1 MPSVFVYSDSPPKCL
16 AGEEVAGF
24 LRTLG
29 LRAEF
34 RGDFLRFLS
43 PGREKAAEFESLL
56 SRAGVR
62 DIESPVELLR
72 EDVSPP
78 EPAGAF
84 VPGLCDGFWAQRIFA
99 RFFLRRFPWALS
111 EGGFHVVLTGRLLGT
126 FGRRR
131 YHARAVLSGFPSFV
145 SAAGIAEGPA
155 RPREYYFL
163 KAELAK
169 SGGDPGAL
177 DELYR
182 GKFVE
187 RDDERITAIA
197 CSYVLQPL
205 LHNLAGK
212 EFCGDGGCALFNS
225 HWQREVLDVQ
235 YEGKLCAE
243 CAGEIAAIARRR

>member
-1 MPSVFVYSDSPPKCL
+1 MPSVFVYSDSPPKRL

-62 DIESPVELLR
+62 DIESPVEILR

-111 EGGFHVVLTGRLLGT
+111 EDGFHVVLTGRLLGT

-169 SGGDPGAL
+169 SGGDPGEL

>member
-1 MPSVFVYSDSPPKCL
+1 MPSVFVYSDSPPKRL

-62 DIESPVELLR
+62 DIESPVEILR

-78 EPAGAF
+78 KPAGAF

-187 RDDERITAIA
+187 RDDERITEIA

>member
-1 MPSVFVYSDSPPKCL
+1 MPSVFVYSDSPPKRL

-62 DIESPVELLR
+62 DIESPVEILR

-187 RDDERITAIA
+187 RDDERITEIA

>member
-1 MPSVFVYSDSPPKCL
+1 MPSVFVYSDSPPKRL

-56 SRAGVR
+56 SRAEVR

-78 EPAGAF
+78 DPAGAF
-84 VPGLCDGFWAQRIFA
+84 VPGLYDGFWAQRIFA
-99 RFFLRRFPWALS
+99 RFFLRSFPAALS

-145 SAAGIAEGPA
+145 STAGIAEGPA
-155 RPREYYFL
+155 KPGEYYFL
-163 KAELAK
+163 RAELAK
-169 SGGDPGAL
+169 SGGDLGEL

-197 CSYVLQPL
+197 RSYVLQPL

-212 EFCGDGGCALFNS
+212 EFCGDGRCALFNS

-235 YEGKLCAE
+235 YEGKPCAE